1 MLSEILPNESLAF
14 EQRIASVTSVG
25 DYFDVLQ
32 DLLLSRLARRT
43 INGHV
48 KKALAIIEESG
59 GQIRIAELAFR
70 CGISPHQLANTLR
83 TWVGLPPKTLARI
96 ARFQRFL
103 EQVESEPSESSAA
116 RAVNLGY
123 FDQAHLTREVTQFF
137 GATPGRLS
145 PGHVADF
152 SKTRCE

>member
-1 MLSEILPNESLAF
+1 LSDILPKESLAF
-14 EQRIASVTSVG
+14 ERRIASAKTIEG
-25 DYFDVLQ
+25 HFDALQ
-32 DLLLSRLARRT
+32 DLLLMRLAGRA
-43 INGHV
+43 INLQV
-48 KKALAIIEESG
+48 QKALAIIEESG
-59 GQIRIAELAFR
+59 GQVRIAEVACR
-70 CGISPHQLANTLR
+70 CGIGAHQLANTLR

-116 RAVNLGY
+116 RAADLGY
-123 FDQAHLTREVTQFF
+123 FDQAHLTREVAQFF

-145 PGHVADF
+145 PRHVADF